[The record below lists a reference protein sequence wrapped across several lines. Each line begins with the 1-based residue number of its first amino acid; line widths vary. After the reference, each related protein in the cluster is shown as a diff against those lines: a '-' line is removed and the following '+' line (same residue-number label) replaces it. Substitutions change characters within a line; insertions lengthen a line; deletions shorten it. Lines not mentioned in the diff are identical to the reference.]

1 MRFVDCVTLNMAAGH
16 GGAGAVAYRRE
27 KFVPRGGP
35 SGGNGGKGG
44 DVVIVA
50 DRNVGTL
57 LDLRFRKKIAAED
70 GKNGAPKRM
79 DGRNGDNAVV
89 RVPVG
94 TLIRDAKSLELLAD
108 LAEDKDSHIVA
119 SGGRGGLGNA
129 HFKTATHQTPR
140 FAQPGEQGE
149 ELDVLLEL
157 KLLADVGIIGFPS
170 VGKSTL
176 ISVISNARPKIA
188 AYHFTTLQ
196 PNLGLVRHRDFRSF
210 VVADIPGLIEG
221 AHEGRGLGYQFLR
234 HVERCRVLLHVI
246 EVTPALEGMDDGRD
260 PIADFD
266 AIMRELELFSPS
278 LAERPVLVGLGKTD
292 LPFVAE
298 REEELRAHFE
308 ERGHQFVS
316 FSAVTRDGLSE
327 MLDILSELVETAP
340 EPDMN
345 HFTVPDPNSV
355 EAKNEEDEARDFYDP
370 FAEWIVEDDTDE

>member
-1 MRFVDCVTLNMAAGH
+1 MRFVDCVTLHMAAGH

-44 DVVIVA
+44 DVVLVA

-57 LDLRFRKKIAAED
+57 LDLRFRKKIVAQD
-70 GKNGAPKRM
+70 GKNGQPKRM
-79 DGRNGDNAVV
+79 DGGNGDNTVV

-94 TLIRDAKSLELLAD
+94 TLVRDAHSLELLAD
-108 LAEDKDSHIVA
+108 LAEDTDTFVVA

-140 FAQPGEQGE
+140 FAQPGEPGDA
-149 ELDVLLEL
+149 LDVLLEL

-188 AYHFTTLQ
+188 AYHFTTLA

-246 EVTPALEGMDDGRD
+246 EVTPAMDGMADGRD
-260 PIADFD
+260 PVADFD
-266 AIMRELELFSPS
+266 AIMRELQLFSPS

-298 REEELRAHFE
+298 RQAELRDHFE
-308 ERGHQFVS
+308 GRGHRFVS
-316 FSAVTRDGLSE
+316 FSAVTRDGLSDLLDLVSE
-327 MLDILSELVETAP
+327 MVETAP
-340 EPDMN
+340 QPDMS
-345 HFTVPDPNSV
+345 HFTVPDPIHV
-355 EAKNEEDEARDFYDP
+355 AEKNEEEEARDFYDP
-370 FAEWIVEDDTDE
+370 FAEWIVEEEDEG